1 MDPVLS
7 KPLLEVL
14 DLGRMAYQTALDLQM
29 GRVEELKREAAA
41 SPDAPEKA
49 YLILVEHDPP
59 VITLGR
65 GADENNVILSPEELK
80 SQGFQIHTVS
90 RGGDVTYH
98 GPGQLVGYPILRVD
112 RHGRDV
118 HRYLRDIEEVVIRLL
133 ARFGVEGTRKP
144 GLTGVWVGEEKIAA
158 TGVALSR
165 WVSYHGFPLN
175 VCPNRR
181 TSGPTSCGIWQRGHE
196 PERGVGAAG
205 RVEEVKTPWLR
216 LWSGVR
222 FEVTSKGNCLFS
234 VWYLWSAPLP

>member
-1 MDPVLS
+1 MNSVPP

-14 DLGRMAYQTALDLQM
+14 DLGRMAYQAALDLQM
-29 GRVEELKREAAA
+29 ARVEELKRDAAA
-41 SPDAPEKA
+41 SPNAPEKA
-49 YLILVEHDPP
+49 YLLLVEHDPP

-80 SQGFQIHTVS
+80 SQGFQIHAVS

-133 ARFGVEGTRKP
+133 ARFGVEGSRKP
-144 GLTGVWVGEEKIAA
+144 GLTGAWVGEEKIAA

-165 WVSYHGFPLN
+165 WVSYHGFSLN
-175 VCPNRR
+175 VCPNLAHFG
-181 TSGPTSCGIWQRGHE
+181 TIVPCGISDK
-196 PERGVGAAG
+196 GVTSLSVVLG
-205 RVEEVKTPWLR
+205 RRIEVEEVKAPLVETLAEVF
-216 LWSGVR
+216 G
-222 FEVTSKGNCLFS
+222 FEVISERD
-234 VWYLWSAPLP
+234 